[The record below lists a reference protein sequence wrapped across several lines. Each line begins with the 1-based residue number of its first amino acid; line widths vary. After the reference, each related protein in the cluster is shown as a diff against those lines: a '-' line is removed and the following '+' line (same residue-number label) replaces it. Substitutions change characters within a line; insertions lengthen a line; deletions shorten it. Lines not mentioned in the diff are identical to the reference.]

1 MKKCRHMY
9 ERIEFEG
16 GKWQMVKHCEMLGL
30 MYTCVDAKDCL
41 KREE

>member
-1 MKKCRHMY
+1 
-9 ERIEFEG
+9 
-16 GKWQMVKHCEMLGL
+16 MVKHCEMLGL